1 MDESIVNEFI
11 VESHES
17 LNQVEGDLV
26 ALERDPSDGKKVAGV
41 FRAVHTIKGTCGF
54 FGFTKLEAVAHAG
67 EDLLSRLRSGEIAVN
82 AEIAGALL
90 TLVDALR
97 EILTCIER
105 MRTEGKRDYSALIAH
120 LNRLQRAEKA
130 PEAPAQAPDDPNRT
144 QPAVPTAP
152 PGTIGGG
159 LLDSFVESGRL
170 DPDAVMLAA
179 QQQRLG
185 DPRRIGEILV
195 DHGAL
200 KPQDILEALISRGE
214 ALSVVKESNI
224 RVDVHVLDLLMNLVG
239 ELVLARN
246 QMLQYVTSKD
256 YAALPAT
263 TQRLNLITTELQE
276 GIMKTRM
283 QPIANLCDKLPR
295 LVRDVAAACG
305 REVRLEMDGIETELD
320 RTVIEAIRD
329 PLTHLVRN
337 AVDHGIESREER
349 AARGKP
355 AEGKLVVRAFH
366 EGGKVIL
373 SVSDDGGGL
382 NVERIR
388 ERAVRA
394 GLVPAERVPS
404 MTDRDWVNVI
414 FTPGFSTADRV
425 TSVSGRGV
433 GMDVVR
439 TNVER
444 IGGTIDVESKPGA
457 GTTMKICIPLT
468 LAIIPALLVS
478 AGGERYAIPQVN
490 LLELVR
496 AQAEDAVAN
505 VYDARV
511 YLYRDTLLPL
521 VFLRDTLQIGEAP
534 EAGLTSGQAAVQIA
548 VVNAEG
554 ATFGLVVDE
563 ILASQEIVVKPL
575 ADALKQT
582 AVFSGA
588 TILGDGRVA
597 LILDVPGLARHSGVA
612 GSTIGARA
620 AATRG
625 AVDVAHDP
633 AQTFVL
639 FRLRDDWRVAIP
651 ISGVA
656 RLEELPRA
664 SIERV
669 GERGVVQYRG
679 GLMPLLSL
687 LDLLEPGA
695 PNPARA
701 DTALQVVVHERG
713 NARIGL
719 VVDEILELV
728 EEEITLD
735 EVGDRPGVV
744 GSSVIRGR
752 ATDLLDLPA
761 LLAHA
766 GVPGFAPAAA
776 EAGPAR

>member
-11 VESHES
+11 AESHES

-26 ALERDPSDGKKVAGV
+26 ALERDPSDRKKLAGV

-67 EDLLSRLRSGEIAVN
+67 EDLLSQLRGGEIAVN
-82 AEIAGALL
+82 AEIAGTLL

-97 EILTCIER
+97 EILSCIER
-105 MRTEGKRDYSALIAH
+105 MRDEGKRDYSALIAH

-130 PEAPAQAPDDPNRT
+130 PQAPAQAPDDPSRT
-144 QPAVPTAP
+144 QPAAPAPP

-214 ALSVVKESNI
+214 APSVIKESNI

-246 QMLQYVTSKD
+246 QMLQYVTAKD
-256 YAALPAT
+256 YGALPAT
-263 TQRLNLITTELQE
+263 AQRLNLITTELQE

-283 QPIANLCDKLPR
+283 QPIASLCNKLPR

-305 REVRLEMDGIETELD
+305 REVRLEMDGIDTELD

-337 AVDHGIESREER
+337 AIDHGIESSEER

-355 AEGKLVVRAFH
+355 VEGKLVVRAFH

-373 SVSDDGGGL
+373 EVSDDGGGL

-388 ERAVRA
+388 ERALGA
-394 GLVPAERVPS
+394 GLVLAERAPS

-444 IGGTIDVESKPGA
+444 IGGTIDVESTPGA
-457 GTTMKICIPLT
+457 GTSMKICIPLT

-496 AQAEDAVAN
+496 AQIEDIAN
-505 VYDARV
+505 VYDAQV
-511 YLYRDTLLPL
+511 YRYREILLPL
-521 VFLRDTLQIGEAP
+521 VFLRETLQIGGGT
-534 EAGLTSGQAAVQIA
+534 EAGPAAKAAVHIA
-548 VVNAEG
+548 VLGAEG
-554 ATFGLVVDE
+554 VTFGLVVDE
-563 ILASQEIVVKPL
+563 IHASQEIVVKPL
-575 ADALKQT
+575 ADSLKH
-582 AVFSGA
+582 ASVFSGA

-597 LILDVPGLARHSGVA
+597 LILDVPGLARQSGVA
-612 GSTIGARA
+612 AATIGTRA

-625 AVDVAHDP
+625 SIEPLHDP
-633 AQTFVL
+633 TRTLVL
-639 FRLRDDWRVAIP
+639 FRLRDNWRVAIP
-651 ISGVA
+651 LSGVA

-664 SIERV
+664 SVERV
-669 GERGVVQYRG
+669 GDRGVVQYRG
-679 GLMPLLSL
+679 GLMPLVPL
-687 LDLLEPGA
+687 LELLEPGA
-695 PNPARA
+695 HVPARA
-701 DTALQVVVHERG
+701 GAALQVVVHESG
-713 NARIGL
+713 SARIGL

-728 EEEITLD
+728 EEEIALN
-735 EVGDRPGVV
+735 EVRDRPGVV

-766 GVPGFAPAAA
+766 NVPGFAAVAT
-776 EAGPAR
+776 ERGG

>member
-26 ALERDPSDGKKVAGV
+26 ALERDPTDRKKLAGV

-54 FGFTKLEAVAHAG
+54 FGFTKLESVAHAG
-67 EDLLSRLRSGEIAVN
+67 ENLLSQLRSGEIAVN

-105 MRTEGKRDYSALIAH
+105 MRDEGKRDYGALIAH
-120 LNRLQRAEKA
+120 LTRLQSTADA
-130 PEAPAQAPDDPNRT
+130 PQAPAPAPDDPNQT
-144 QPAVPTAP
+144 QPGVPVPP

-200 KPQDILEALISRGE
+200 KPQDILEALISRGDSP
-214 ALSVVKESNI
+214 ASVIKESNI

-246 QMLQYVTSKD
+246 QILQYVASKD
-256 YAALPAT
+256 YGALPAT

-283 QPIANLCDKLPR
+283 QPIGNLCNKLPR

-305 REVRLEMDGIETELD
+305 REVRLEMDGIDTELD

-337 AVDHGIESREER
+337 AVDHGIESPEQR

-355 AEGKLVVRAFH
+355 VQGTLVVRAFH

-373 SVSDDGGGL
+373 EVSDDGGGL
-382 NVERIR
+382 NLERIR
-388 ERAVRA
+388 ERALSA
-394 GLVPAERVPS
+394 GLVPAERASS

-414 FTPGFSTADRV
+414 FTPGFSTAERV

-444 IGGTIDVESKPGA
+444 IGGTIDVESTPGA
-457 GTTMKICIPLT
+457 GTSMKICIPLT

-490 LLELVR
+490 LLELVK
-496 AQAEDAVAN
+496 AQVEDIAS
-505 VYDARV
+505 VYDAPV
-511 YLYRDTLLPL
+511 YRYREILLPL
-521 VFLRDTLQIGEAP
+521 VFLRGTLRIGEATG
-534 EAGLTSGQAAVQIA
+534 AGPTGETAVHIA
-548 VVNAEG
+548 VLSAEG
-554 ATFGLVVDE
+554 VTFGLVVDQV
-563 ILASQEIVVKPL
+563 LTSQEIVVKPL
-575 ADALKQT
+575 ADSLKQT
-582 AVFSGA
+582 SVFSGA

-612 GSTIGARA
+612 ASAIGSRA
-620 AATRG
+620 AASHG
-625 AVDVAHDP
+625 PIEPDHDP
-633 AQTFVL
+633 AQTLVL
-639 FRLRDDWRVAIP
+639 FRLRDNWRVAIP
-651 ISGVA
+651 LSGVA
-656 RLEELPRA
+656 RLEELPHA
-664 SIERV
+664 SVERV
-669 GERGVVQYRG
+669 GDRGVVQYRG

-687 LDLLEPGA
+687 IDLLEPGA
-695 PNPARA
+695 TVPGRA
-701 DTALQVVVHERG
+701 GKALQVVVHESG

-728 EEEITLD
+728 EDEIALN
-735 EVGDRPGVV
+735 EVRGRPGVV

-766 GVPGFAPAAA
+766 NVPGFAAAAA
-776 EAGPAR
+776 EGGPRP